1 MKRKNIILCGII
13 MAMGIC
19 LHLLFT
25 KPLIAADSKE
35 ISIPV
40 QGYIGSTNL
49 EASSEAGEINEVT
62 SEAGEINPIYVQTSD
77 INSNGWVSLIA
88 MLMSCMLL
96 VYMVVDKEHIT
107 T

>member
-19 LHLLFT
+19 VHLLFT

-35 ISIPV
+35 ISLPV
-40 QGYIGSTNL
+40 QGYLGSENS
-49 EASSEAGEINEVT
+49 EAS

-77 INSNGWVSLIA
+77 INSNGWVPLVA
-88 MLMSCMLL
+88 MLMSSMLF
-96 VYMVVDKEHIT
+96 VYIVVNKEDIT
-107 T
+107 TYYNQCTNHD